1 MRTLAEEIKLEEN
14 QALDYS
20 QLSTLLKGRVS
31 GLKCKY
37 VDLEEFRGEYSLEKF
52 IPSGMNACLLLL
64 TAHIQGKTQRHWTCL
79 IRHKDNSIS
88 FFESMACGLPTLTS
102 LLKDNGRLANFLRKI
117 RATPNKK
124 QLQAESSKIKTCG
137 LHCVCR
143 LVRHDLKSGEYDH
156 WLNGFRIDNDSL
168 VTILTYIGHLSVH

>member
-1 MRTLAEEIKLEEN
+1 MRTLAAEIKLEEN
-14 QALDYS
+14 EALDYS
-20 QLSTLLKGRVS
+20 QLSTLLKGRVT

-37 VDLEEFRGEYSLEKF
+37 IDLEEYRGEYTLDKF

-64 TAHIQGKTQRHWTCL
+64 TAHIQGRTQRHWTCL
-79 IRHKDNSIS
+79 IRHKDNTIS
-88 FFESMACGLPTLTS
+88 FFESMAFGLHTLTT
-102 LLKDNGRLANFLRKI
+102 LLKDNGRLSDFLRKI
-117 RATPNKK
+117 KSTPNKK
-124 QLQAESSKIKTCG
+124 RLQESSAKIKTCG

-156 WLNGFRIDNDSL
+156 WLQGFRIDADSL

>member
-1 MRTLAEEIKLEEN
+1 MRTLAAEIKLEEN
-14 QALDYS
+14 EALDYS
-20 QLSTLLKGRVS
+20 QLGTLLKGRVT

-37 VDLEEFRGEYSLEKF
+37 IDLEEYRGEYRLDKF
-52 IPSGMNACLLLL
+52 MPSGMNACLLLL
-64 TAHIQGKTQRHWTCL
+64 TAHIQGRTQRHWTCL
-79 IRHKDNSIS
+79 IRHKDNTIS
-88 FFESMACGLPTLTS
+88 FFESMAFGLHTLTT
-102 LLKDNGRLANFLRKI
+102 LLKDNGRLANFLHKI

-124 QLQAESSKIKTCG
+124 QLQESSAKIKTCG

-156 WLNGFRIDNDSL
+156 WLQGFRIDADSL